1 MWLLRLKDSFDWV
14 DWLFGNPAGRR
25 SLADKN
31 SARPILYRIPVACV
45 ERSGAGAACIL
56 PHPSRL
62 AGSETA
68 LFKPFVNSVQN
79 SLPETAFILLRLL
92 RQIPQSRF
100 ALGRPIAVAYVPVQQ
115 AALLRKARLSGWRK
129 RRGSGGRRNAPIQGP
144 AWIFDLVQVAQ
155 PGIAAQGLIDARR
168 GQLFRT
174 RLPLQS
180 ANWDTVVQRDQA
192 IQENKVAYTGLEA
205 DFGSWTESSREVG
218 TFRILA
224 QASVRPRSRPGR
236 RREAGRRGAVQKVV
250 FWMISD
256 RIQPAVRQFKYE
268 LYRFLYL
275 GIMAG
280 NKDGDAGLL
289 RDFT

>member
-1 MWLLRLKDSFDWV
+1 M
-14 DWLFGNPAGRR
+14 
-25 SLADKN
+25 
-31 SARPILYRIPVACV
+31 
-45 ERSGAGAACIL
+45 
-56 PHPSRL
+56 
-62 AGSETA
+62 
-68 LFKPFVNSVQN
+68 
-79 SLPETAFILLRLL
+79 
-92 RQIPQSRF
+92 
-100 ALGRPIAVAYVPVQQ
+100 
-115 AALLRKARLSGWRK
+115 
-129 RRGSGGRRNAPIQGP
+129 
-144 AWIFDLVQVAQ
+144 
-155 PGIAAQGLIDARR
+155 
-168 GQLFRT
+168 
-174 RLPLQS
+174 
-180 ANWDTVVQRDQA
+180 
-192 IQENKVAYTGLEA
+192 AYTGLEA
-205 DFGSWTESSREVG
+205 DFSSWTESSREVG